1 MRRFRGG
8 GGATGVP
15 AERGG
20 AANITTSA
28 PGGMA
33 AAAEAGKAPAAE
45 AAAAGGKAPEEVGK
59 AAAAAAGGAAA
70 AAGGA
75 AAPAADGKP
84 AEGKP
89 AGEAAAGGEGGAAAG
104 GKPDSP
110 FAATSLYV
118 GDLDPA
124 VGEAQLYEIFQQ
136 VGHVV
141 SIRVLRDLITRR
153 SLGYAYVNF
162 STTADAKQAI
172 DMLNYTPVAG
182 KPIRI
187 MFSQRDPS
195 SRKSGVGN
203 IFVKNID
210 KQVDNRELHEL
221 FRDYGMVLSSKVARD
236 VTGQSKGYGFVQFET
251 DEEAKKAIDGVNG
264 KEIRGKPVFVGPFV
278 RRQERSTPGSAFCN
292 VYVKNIPEEMS
303 EEELKNLFEEH
314 GPTTSVVV
322 MKDDE
327 GKSRG
332 FGFVNFEEAEAAAAA
347 VEKLNGTLQGD
358 KEITVCRA
366 EKKSER
372 EAKLRAQFDAE
383 RKERA
388 EKFAGAN
395 LYLKNLDD
403 TVGDDKLREIFAEY
417 GTITSCRVMKDP
429 NGASRGSGFVAFSS
443 PEEATRAVT
452 EMNGKM
458 VGQKPLYVAIAQR
471 KEDRQQRLK
480 THFQAQGPRM
490 PPGMQPG
497 MPLYP
502 GAPGMQP
509 GGQMFFPPQM
519 APPLQPG
526 MPMYAPGMAPGMRP
540 GAPGMPQYFVPMQQG
555 RPGRGRKPGG
565 AMGMGARGGRGGM
578 RMGPGGLRGHPGPVP
593 QPGMQGPPGEM
604 PSNAPPA
611 PEQGAPGGGPVST
624 ATLAAQLAQ
633 ATPEQ
638 QRMITG
644 EALYPLVENLEPQSA
659 AKVTGMLLEMDNS
672 EVLHLIEDHASLLS
686 KVQEAME
693 VLRQAGQAT
702 EAGAVA
708 DGIANLSVS

>member
-1 MRRFRGG
+1 MGYTP
-8 GGATGVP
+8 GGAP
-15 AERGG
+15 
-20 AANITTSA
+20 
-28 PGGMA
+28 A
-33 AAAEAGKAPAAE
+33 AAADGAAE
-45 AAAAGGKAPEEVGK
+45 
-59 AAAAAAGGAAA
+59 
-70 AAGGA
+70 
-75 AAPAADGKP
+75 GKP
-84 AEGKP
+84 AEGGKP
-89 AGEAAAGGEGGAAAG
+89 AGEGAAAAGGEGGAPAAG
-104 GKPDSP
+104 KDSP

-162 STTADAKQAI
+162 SSTADAKQAI

-182 KPIRI
+182 RPIRI

-221 FRDYGMVLSSKVARD
+221 FREYGMVLSSKVARD
-236 VTGQSKGYGFVQFET
+236 VAGVSKGYGFVQFET

-264 KEIRGKPVFVGPFV
+264 KDIRGRPVFVGPFV
-278 RRQERSTPGSAFCN
+278 RRQERSSPGAAFTN
-292 VYVKNIPEEMS
+292 VYVKNIPEEMGD
-303 EEELKNLFEEH
+303 EELKKLFEEH
-314 GPTTSVVV
+314 GPTTSVVI
-322 MKDDE
+322 MKDGD

-332 FGFVNFEEAEAAAAA
+332 FGFVNFEDAESAAAA
-347 VEKLNGTLQGD
+347 VEKLNGSMQGD

-372 EAKLRAQFDAE
+372 ESKLRAQFDAE
-383 RKERA
+383 RKERQ

-403 TVGDDKLREIFAEY
+403 TVGDDKLREIFADY

-429 NGASRGSGFVAFSS
+429 NGVSRGSGFVAFSS

-497 MPLYP
+497 MPMYP

-526 MPMYAPGMAPGMRP
+526 MPMYPGMAPGMRP

-565 AMGMGARGGRGGM
+565 AVGMGARGGRGGM
-578 RMGPGGLRGHPGPVP
+578 RMGPGGLRGHPHGGP
-593 QPGMQGPPGEM
+593 QPGMQGPPGDM
-604 PSNAPPA
+604 APQGAPPGA
-611 PEQGAPGGGPVST
+611 PAEQGAAAGGGPVST

-672 EVLHLIEDHASLLS
+672 EVLHLIEDHGSLLS

-708 DGIANLSVS
+708 EGIANLSVS